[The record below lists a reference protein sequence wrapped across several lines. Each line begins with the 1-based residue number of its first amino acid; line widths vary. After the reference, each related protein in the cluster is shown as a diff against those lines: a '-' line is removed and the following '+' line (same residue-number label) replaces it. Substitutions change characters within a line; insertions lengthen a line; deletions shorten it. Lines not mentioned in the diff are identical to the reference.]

1 MALFDKTA
9 TIDVEDVSTIAQL
22 HWGVKLG
29 KLIKASQNHTFEAN
43 LETDETVKLVVRVTP
58 DPHGI
63 HRNRIA
69 SEVQF
74 VDFVASSGEL
84 AHICA
89 PIRSLQ
95 GDLFVVE
102 EGLILVVSNWA
113 AGAPLD
119 FMAYRWMT
127 DQTIVYNWGRWLA
140 QFHNL
145 SRRFS
150 AAHPNVASSIQRWD
164 EMHHG
169 ILKGSTVHPDD
180 EAVVQDNQHYGVL
193 HGDLNVSN
201 FFFVEGSDDGLT
213 LPTLS
218 VFDWDQTQQ
227 GWYLWDA
234 AQSMLTVNM
243 LHEGGSVVDGS
254 PVPLANPVQFEM
266 WIVDGYESVSGV
278 GSVDRARLTRMLK
291 LNKSFYERFCRK
303 AQEQGD
309 IPKDMEHFIN
319 YVVAWFDK
327 VKN

>member
-9 TIDVEDVSTIAQL
+9 TIDVDDVSAIAQSR
-22 HWGVKLG
+22 WGAKLG
-29 KLIKASQNHTFEAN
+29 KLIKASQNHTFEAT
-43 LETDETVKLVVRVTP
+43 LESDETIKLVVRVTP
-58 DPHGI
+58 DPQGI

-74 VDFVASSGEL
+74 VDFIASSGEL
-84 AHICA
+84 SYICA
-89 PIRSLQ
+89 PIRSVQ

-102 EGLILVVSNWA
+102 KGLILVVSNWA
-113 AGAPLD
+113 IGAPLD

-127 DQTIVYNWGRWLA
+127 DQSIVYNWGQWLA
-140 QFHNL
+140 QFHHL

-150 AAHPNVASSIQRWD
+150 AAHPDVARSVQRWD

-169 ILKGSTVHPDD
+169 ILKGSVIHPDD
-180 EAVVQDNQHYGVL
+180 EAVVQDPQHYGVL

-201 FFFVEGSDDGLT
+201 FFIVEGVGGLT

-227 GWYLWDA
+227 GWYLWDV

-254 PVPLANPVQFEM
+254 PVPSADPVQFETWM
-266 WIVDGYESVSGV
+266 VDGYESVAGV
-278 GSVDRARLTRMLK
+278 GSVDRVRLTRMLK
-291 LNKSFYERFCRK
+291 LRKSFYECFCRK

-327 VKN
+327 VKD